1 MRQLRAAE
9 VELLTQVVERTTHD
23 ASLLA
28 ALERGQ
34 LTATEARALGDLA
47 TKELA
52 ERGFDADY
60 KPTPSGLRLEDV
72 IDALAET

>member
-9 VELLTQVVERTTHD
+9 MELLTQVLERTTRD

-28 ALERGQ
+28 ALERGR

-60 KPTPSGLRLEDV
+60 KPTSYGQSLEDV
-72 IDALAET
+72 IDALSET